1 LHEEISRRA
10 YELFQSK
17 GNCRGDGIAD
27 WLKKSYCI
35 VLAGQSGRSATQK
48 QCEFTIPITVSFQPA
63 KEFSMHRPARFT
75 ASILFLLLTTVP
87 VLAQSPQQFADDA
100 TRYMALGDSIAAGYK
115 AMPVTNG
122 YTFLLYQGAVFDTIP
137 HTLFNAAAVPGATS
151 ADVLH
156 YQAPQAVMPFA
167 IGGFNP
173 KYITL
178 TVGGN
183 DLLAILA
190 FVEANPGATEQQIFA
205 FAQQQL
211 TAYAANL
218 QAILAAL
225 RTGLPDAKIFV
236 SNQYDFPEIQA
247 VLPFT
252 DAIVAA
258 FNNVVLQVT
267 SAFPLNVYL
276 VDVHAA
282 FLGRNNLIEGER
294 AQVSIFEVHPTN
306 VGHRVIAQAFANV
319 IAANR

>member
-1 LHEEISRRA
+1 MRR
-10 YELFQSK
+10 LFRST
-17 GNCRGDGIAD
+17 A
-27 WLKKSYCI
+27 L
-35 VLAGQSGRSATQK
+35 VLF
-48 QCEFTIPITVSFQPA
+48 C
-63 KEFSMHRPARFT
+63 
-75 ASILFLLLTTVP
+75 LLTPVP
-87 VLAQSPQQFADDA
+87 ALAQSPQQFADDA

-122 YTFLLYQGAVFDTIP
+122 YTFRLYQDAVFDTLP

-151 ADVLH
+151 ADVLN
-156 YQAPQAVMPFA
+156 YQVPQAVMPFA

-190 FVEANPGATEQQIFA
+190 FVQANPGATEPEIFA

-218 QAILAAL
+218 QAILTAL

-236 SNQYDFPEIQA
+236 SNQYDFPQIQA

-258 FNNVVLQVT
+258 FNNIVLQVT
-267 SAFPLNVYL
+267 DAFPSNVYL

-282 FLGRNNLIEGER
+282 FLGRNNLIEGMR
-294 AQVSIFEVHPTN
+294 AQTPIFEVHPTN
-306 VGHRVIAQAFANV
+306 VGHRVIAQAYANV